1 MTGAGWRRAIAA
13 MLALGWV
20 IAGLAAEEAGRPAVE
35 ELRAVK
41 RLCVEDFDG
50 GENARQLR
58 ALLIAEIHRLGAFVL
73 TENPDRA
80 DAFVRGFGE
89 DLIYTEEHSREENAT
104 TRGASAIATGGYTR
118 NRAAVSQST
127 GGSSAV
133 RDRSETRRHEASLTV
148 RIVNAEGDVLW
159 SATAESRGGKFR
171 SAGADVA
178 EKLAKALKGSLTPAE
193 DATPPK

>member
-1 MTGAGWRRAIAA
+1 MAA
-13 MLALGWV
+13 VLGLVWSV
-20 IAGLAAEEAGRPAVE
+20 PGLAAEEAGRPPVE
-35 ELRAVK
+35 DLRAVK
-41 RLCVEDFDG
+41 RLCVEEFDG

-58 ALLIAEIHRLGAFVL
+58 ALLIAEIHRLGKFVL

-80 DAFVRGFGE
+80 EAFVRGFGE
-89 DLIYTEEHSREENAT
+89 DLIYTEQHSRDENAT
-104 TRGASAIATGGYTR
+104 TRGAAAISTGGYTR

-148 RIVNAEGDVLW
+148 RIVNVEGDVLW

-171 SAGADVA
+171 SASAEVA
-178 EKLAKALKGSLTPAE
+178 EKVAKALRGALAPADE
-193 DATPPK
+193 ANPPE